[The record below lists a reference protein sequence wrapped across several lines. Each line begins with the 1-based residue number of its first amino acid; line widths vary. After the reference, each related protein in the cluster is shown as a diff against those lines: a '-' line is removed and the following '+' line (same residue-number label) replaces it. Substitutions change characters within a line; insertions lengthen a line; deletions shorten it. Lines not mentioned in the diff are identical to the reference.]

1 MMHDGAVIVRRGRR
15 GFSNGVIGY
24 HADSSLLMGFSFRGI
39 TTCYSETFGRR
50 ACRMGGIGL
59 EHGLHNTV
67 DIYHDAAWYR
77 TAPPRMRTPGIE
89 VGYLPTRR

>member
-1 MMHDGAVIVRRGRR
+1 
-15 GFSNGVIGY
+15 
-24 HADSSLLMGFSFRGI
+24 
-39 TTCYSETFGRR
+39 
-50 ACRMGGIGL
+50 MGGIGL